1 MNRDELEQLCSEIRD
16 LLVQTV
22 SHNGGHLASNLG
34 VVELTVALHRVFN
47 SPSDPIIFDVG
58 HQCYTHKILTGR
70 KDDFVT
76 LRTEGGISGFTR
88 PDESEHD
95 IFSSGHSSTAISQA
109 IGLAKAKALR
119 GEKGKV
125 IAVIGDGAMTGGL
138 AYEALNN
145 SGTEND
151 NLIVILNDNNMS
163 ISQNVGAL
171 AKNLTSIRTS
181 RAYFTFKSRV
191 EHFLSRIPKV
201 GSQLCRFLTNM
212 NSAIRKRIY
221 KATMFEDMGFRYYGP
236 IDGHDLRALTDAL
249 TVAKAHK
256 HSVLIHINTVKGMGY
271 RPAEK
276 NPTQFHG
283 IGKFDVNTG
292 EPLSKGETFSS
303 VFGNTVCDFAA
314 KDARICCVTAAM
326 AAGTGLTRFAGEYPQ
341 RFFDV
346 GIAEQHAVTFSG
358 GLARGGMVPIFAVY
372 STFLQRAYDQLI
384 HDVSMQGL
392 KVILAVDRAGF
403 VGEDGESHQG
413 IFDTSYLNS
422 VPGWT
427 VYAPTYYAEL
437 CSMLYQ
443 AIYVDPGAVAIR
455 YPRGGEP
462 TPPEGYQYE
471 KEPFR
476 IFGDPGAK
484 RCLVTYGRLF
494 DTCLE
499 AIEELDDT
507 FVIKLNRIRPIAPE
521 AVAAAAQA
529 QVIWFYEEATR
540 QYPALRERYGMA
552 RLGDAYVLT
561 ILYAASSGTSHSAQY
576 ALAAMFRAAA
586 DGRLDF
592 VAETSEYARRARLT
606 KELFLRHGFRI
617 VYDKDQDEAVSD
629 GFFYT
634 VGYGDLTSSEL
645 LSELLLYGICAIS
658 LTTTGSRQPGI
669 RVCVSQL
676 NRPEQFDL
684 LEARL
689 TAFGQNH
696 R

>member
-163 ISQNVGAL
+163 ISKNVGAL

-181 RAYFTFKSRV
+181 RAYFTFKSKV

-201 GSQLCRFLTNM
+201 GSQLCRFFTNM

-256 HSVLIHINTVKGMGY
+256 HSVLIHVNTVKGMGY

-326 AAGTGLTRFAGEYPQ
+326 AAGTGLTRFASEYPQ

-372 STFLQRAYDQLI
+372 STFLQRAYDQLSQ
-384 HDVSMQGL
+384 DLCLNNSPAVL
-392 KVILAVDRAGF
+392 VIENCGITGMDATHL
-403 VGEDGESHQG
+403 S
-413 IFDTSYLNS
+413 IFDIPLMSNIPNLVYLAPS
-422 VPGWT
+422 T
-427 VYAPTYYAEL
+427 VEELRRMLDWAMAQKDFPVALRTPATMPRNLQYAPKQPLELNKFEITKQGSKVALIGLGGMLALAE
-437 CSMLYQ
+437 
-443 AIYVDPGAVAIR
+443 DVA
-455 YPRGGEP
+455 GKLA
-462 TPPEGYQYE
+462 E
-471 KEPFR
+471 KG
-476 IFGDPGAK
+476 I
-484 RCLVTYGRLF
+484 
-494 DTCLE
+494 
-499 AIEELDDT
+499 
-507 FVIKLNRIRPIAPE
+507 
-521 AVAAAAQA
+521 
-529 QVIWFYEEATR
+529 EATIVNPR
-540 QYPALRERYGMA
+540 FITG
-552 RLGDAYVLT
+552 
-561 ILYAASSGTSHSAQY
+561 
-576 ALAAMFRAAA
+576 
-586 DGRLDF
+586 LD
-592 VAETSEYARRARLT
+592 E
-606 KELFLRHGFRI
+606 
-617 VYDKDQDEAVSD
+617 
-629 GFFYT
+629 
-634 VGYGDLTSSEL
+634 EL
-645 LSELLLYGICAIS
+645 LSGLVRNHDVVVTLEDGVVSGGFGEKIARFYGDKAVKVYNFGAAKEFTDRVPAEELYRRYE
-658 LTTTGSRQPGI
+658 LT
-669 RVCVSQL
+669 
-676 NRPEQFDL
+676 PEQIVKKILPLDN
-684 LEARL
+684 A
-689 TAFGQNH
+689 
-696 R
+696 